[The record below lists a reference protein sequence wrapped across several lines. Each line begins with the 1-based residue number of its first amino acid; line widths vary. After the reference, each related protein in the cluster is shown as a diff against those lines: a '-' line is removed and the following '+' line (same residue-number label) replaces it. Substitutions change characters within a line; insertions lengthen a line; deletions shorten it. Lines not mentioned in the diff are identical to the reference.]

1 MSLNVAESKGI
12 NWYHISQITDA
23 DLEKIQG
30 TFKFHHL
37 DYEDIKT
44 KSPISK
50 MDTYKHYVFAVFH
63 IPVVDQEQERVYGE
77 ELYVFLSKDSLV
89 TISHKALPAVEQLFR
104 RVTKSSKFRG
114 AVVGKGTAA
123 TLHKILNEAFK
134 DSLSVVAELTREV
147 KRLEKAIEQEHD
159 KTLTVDLGHARRNV
173 LFLRHIVG
181 PQRSIIN
188 SLSSLKRSYIPAEM
202 DVYFD
207 DVDDILDTV
216 WLSADNL
223 KLIID
228 GLFDVNEALLSH
240 KTNEVVT
247 LLTIVSAALMVPTF
261 IAGFYGMNVPW
272 LPFANNAQI
281 VSMLYIISFLVMVAL
296 VIAVVRRPRT

>member
-1 MSLNVAESKGI
+1 MSITVAESKGI
-12 NWYHISQITDA
+12 QWHHVTNVTDA
-23 DLEKIQG
+23 DLETLQEQ
-30 TFKFHHL
+30 FKFHHL
-37 DYEDIKT
+37 DYEDVKT

-50 MDTYKHYVFAVFH
+50 MDTYKHYVFIVFH
-63 IPVVDQEQERVYGE
+63 VPTVDQEQGRVYGE

-89 TISHKALPAVEQLFR
+89 TISHKELPAVSSLYR
-104 RVTKSSKFRG
+104 RVSKSSKFRST
-114 AVVGKGTAA
+114 VVGKGTAVA
-123 TLHKILNEAFK
+123 LHKLLNEAFK
-134 DSLSVVAELTREV
+134 DSLTVVAELTKEV
-147 KRLEKAIEQEHD
+147 KRLETAIEQDHD
-159 KTLTVDLGHARRNV
+159 KMLTVDLGHARRNV

-188 SLSSLKRSYIPAEM
+188 SLSGLKRSYIPAAM

-247 LLTIVSAALMVPTF
+247 LLTVVSAALMVPTL

-272 LPFANNAQI
+272 LPFANNPNI
-281 VSMLYIISFLVMVAL
+281 VGWLYAVGFISMLLLVMM
-296 VIAVVRRPRT
+296 VVRRPRT